1 MLRLFIGVDVPRL
14 APLCRLIDRLGRMG
28 SSVRPARP
36 DAMHI
41 TLRFLGDTDPRH
53 VNAIVQAMDA
63 AVRGAVATGWL
74 SPFNLALTQVGT
86 FPAQPGAPPRVVFAA
101 PDDAGPLP
109 GLSDA
114 IDARIDALGLP
125 IPSRDQPFHPHVT
138 LARIKRRRSPDR
150 RATAGINQLIT
161 DTRGTP
167 LGAVRIKNI
176 KLIESRPG
184 THGQDYLARHACPF
198 R

>member
-28 SSVRPARP
+28 PSVRPVRP

-53 VNAIVQAMDA
+53 VNALCHAMDV
-63 AVRGAVATGWL
+63 AVREAVDVGWL
-74 SPFNLALTQVGT
+74 SPFDLLLTSVGT
-86 FPAQPGAPPRVVFAA
+86 FPGKPGSPPRVVFAA
-101 PDDAGPLP
+101 PDDAGPLH

-114 IDARIDALGLP
+114 IDTRIDTLGLP
-125 IPSRDQPFHPHVT
+125 IPGRDQPFHPHVT

-161 DTRGTP
+161 DTDDAG
-167 LGAVRIKNI
+167 LGSMRIKQV

-184 THGQDYLARHACPF
+184 PQGQEYFARHTSPF
-198 R
+198 K